1 MALFDD
7 ALMPFGYSGLTPDQI
22 AQVQSQGYFMNP
34 DATQASPQQQSGTGP
49 AVDASGTP
57 QNAAGLG
64 QATGLD
70 PKTLASLGLIDQ
82 PEKSLWDKLAAG
94 LGGQDFKDLQKT
106 VAGMGA
112 QQQQL
117 ALPPAS
123 PPRYP
128 PAQNP
133 YFNIYRRSQT
143 DPRAALKAL
152 LGGGLY

>member
-1 MALFDD
+1 MALFDSLFGGSGGGD
-7 ALMPFGYSGLTPDQI
+7 MPFGYSGLTPDQ
-22 AQVQSQGYFMNP
+22 AAVVRDQGFFYRP
-34 DATQASPQQQSGTGP
+34 DAQNTGLQQPEGYSNLTPDQIQAVNTQGFYTNPAAPQQ
-49 AVDASGTP
+49 
-57 QNAAGLG
+57 
-64 QATGLD
+64 
-70 PKTLASLGLIDQ
+70 
-82 PEKSLWDKLAAG
+82 SLWDKLAAG

-143 DPRAALKAL
+143 DPRA
-152 LGGGLY
+152 